1 MHCIEL
7 DYAFQKP
14 GEPWDPTIKT
24 SQPTCFLHFAPWPN
38 DPMIFGRICAG
49 FQVEISWPSAGVF
62 FAKTLP
68 TEDFLGGGHRKIW
81 SKGQKHRTLFCWL
94 SFKKNGC
101 FLHDSKYMSPF
112 FCVCLCVQHWC
123 RKKKSGGREW
133 CASNLLVTLDKINEW
148 SKISQPV
155 ELVVYDILPICLYI
169 YIFSIYLHIHR

>member
-38 DPMIFGRICAG
+38 DPMIFRRICAG

-68 TEDFLGGGHRKIW
+68 TEDFFWGAPKNRIKKDKKIGGF
-81 SKGQKHRTLFCWL
+81 FCWL
-94 SFKKNGC
+94 SFKKMAASFMTQNTC
-101 FLHDSKYMSPF
+101 PLF
-112 FCVCLCVQHWC
+112 FVCVCVFNTGAE
-123 RKKKSGGREW
+123 KKKSGGREW

-155 ELVVYDILPICLYI
+155 ELVVYDILPICIYI
-169 YIFSIYLHIHR
+169 YIFLIYLHIYR